1 VAQKRGKDET
11 AMIFEQ
17 TLREIA
23 ERTDGVQGAVIMGMD
38 GIAIGEH
45 IIDPSC
51 SIQTVGIEYASAIK
65 SIQNATES
73 LSAGE
78 VQEVIINTT
87 SSVIILRL
95 ITQEYFIAVSLLPNG
110 NHGKARY
117 LLRLAVPSLS
127 REF

>member
-1 VAQKRGKDET
+1 
-11 AMIFEQ
+11 MIFEQ
-17 TLREIA
+17 TLKEIA
-23 ERTDGVQGAVIMGMD
+23 ERADGVQGAVIMGMD

-65 SIQNATES
+65 SIQNAAKS
-73 LSAGE
+73 LSAGD

-87 SSVIILRL
+87 SGVVVLRL
-95 ITQEYFIAVSLLPNG
+95 ITQEYFIALSLLPDG

-117 LLRLAVPSLS
+117 LMRLVVPRLS
-127 REF
+127 REFQ